1 MVKGI
6 SKQVIVVRSPDPR
19 FFEQAIF
26 IVREDALG
34 REGVTDEEILK
45 EAKHGANGRYA
56 CINLIN
62 TDTIEFRVFRGTLK
76 YNTVITTLQ
85 FVWRNSWREHSRFRF

>member
-6 SKQVIVVRSPDPR
+6 SKQVIVVKSPDPR

-45 EAKHGANGRYA
+45 EAGRVADGYARTGVPRVQRILGHIPLAAYTAFGALAVGVLW
-56 CINLIN
+56 IVSSLI
-62 TDTIEFRVFRGTLK
+62 
-76 YNTVITTLQ
+76 
-85 FVWRNSWREHSRFRF
+85 

>member
-6 SKQVIVVRSPDPR
+6 SKQVIVVKAPDPR

-45 EAKHGANGRYA
+45 EAGRVADGYAKRGVPKLQRLLGRLPLAAYTAFGALAVGLLW
-56 CINLIN
+56 IVSSL
-62 TDTIEFRVFRGTLK
+62 V
-76 YNTVITTLQ
+76 
-85 FVWRNSWREHSRFRF
+85 

>member
-6 SKQVIVVRSPDPR
+6 SKQVIVVKAPDPR

-45 EAKHGANGRYA
+45 EAGRVA
-56 CINLIN
+56 
-62 TDTIEFRVFRGTLK
+62 DG
-76 YNTVITTLQ
+76 
-85 FVWRNSWREHSRFRF
+85 